1 MGGLDIMA
9 KQTSLPEKKLL
20 SKVRAALSLT
30 GKTGT
35 TQALILFYTLKAPE
49 TPNWCRSVALASLGY
64 FISLID
70 AIPDLTPVL
79 GYTDDI
85 SVMAAA
91 IATIAVHISPEIKL
105 RAKIRA
111 ADIFGVSPSSLE
123 D

>member
-1 MGGLDIMA
+1 VGGLDIMA
-9 KQTSLPEKKLL
+9 KQTSLSEKKLL

-49 TPNWCRSVALASLGY
+49 TPIWCRSVALASLGY

-91 IATIAVHISPEIKL
+91 IATIAVHISPEIRR
-105 RAKIRA
+105 RAKA
-111 ADIFGVSPSSLE
+111 KVVDIFG
-123 D
+123 